1 MWGGGGKG
9 AVTKSEQNGGLA
21 VADAMILFSR
31 VYCESEVPPPGFVK
45 GCWSSV

>member
-1 MWGGGGKG
+1 MGGGGG
-9 AVTKSEQNGGLA
+9 GGVTESEQNGGL
-21 VADAMILFSR
+21 ADAMILFSR

>member
-1 MWGGGGKG
+1 MGGWGGRGLSLSRNKI
-9 AVTKSEQNGGLA
+9 GGLA